1 MFYCRF
7 PRFWGHQRWDFLKS
21 DFSENLSFSKQSV
34 PPNNFYTQIQTNE
47 SLFFLKSEIFL
58 ECHQRFFQS

>member
-34 PPNNFYTQIQTNE
+34 PPNNFFTQIQTNE
-47 SLFFLKSEIFL
+47 SLFFLKSEI
-58 ECHQRFFQS
+58 